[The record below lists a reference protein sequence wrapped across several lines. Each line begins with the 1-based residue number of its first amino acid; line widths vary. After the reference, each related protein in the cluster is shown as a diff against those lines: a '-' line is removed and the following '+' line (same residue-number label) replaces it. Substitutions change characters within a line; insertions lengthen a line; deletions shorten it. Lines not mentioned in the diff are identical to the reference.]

1 VDRRWQKLLY
11 LPVPATLPESSMDPL
26 LHELFSDPVGIMSLI
41 TIGGVLVIGLVLA
54 VIIRRKMNEEGR

>member
-1 VDRRWQKLLY
+1 
-11 LPVPATLPESSMDPL
+11 MDPL

-41 TIGGVLVIGLVLA
+41 TIGGVLVIGLALA